1 MPDELTQEQKD
12 ALLQSGQ
19 QDREER
25 KDPSDNLTP
34 DHPRFKDVIAK
45 NHELNTQMETLKQQ
59 MEELKQNINTRQEA
73 TGDDE
78 LTVDEEKALDRIYAG
93 LRAKKGVLTEAD
105 LRVEKRANE
114 YGRLVGKYDGS
125 NGLPKFVAIDVETHA
140 KKNGYGD
147 NYEAAYK
154 DLHHDAIVQV
164 EAKRMTAPPPN
175 PTQIEKGRGDR
186 EIKIAEFTPEAIAQ
200 MSEEEYDKNRP
211 AILAAMRNP
220 S

>member
-1 MPDELTQEQKD
+1 MPDELTQEQQD

-19 QDREER
+19 QNIEDR

-45 NHELNTQMETLKQQ
+45 NHDLNIQMETLKQQ
-59 MEELKQNINTRQEA
+59 LEELKQNINTRQEA

-78 LTVDEEKALDRIYAG
+78 FTVDEEKALDKIYAG

-125 NGLPKFVAIDVETHA
+125 NGLPKFVALDIEAHA
-140 KKNGYGD
+140 KKNGYGE

-154 DLHHDAIVQV
+154 DLHHDAIVQA
-164 EAKRMTAPPPN
+164 EAKKLTTPPPS

-186 EIKIAEFTPEAIAQ
+186 EVRVASFTPEDIAK
-200 MSEEEYDKNRP
+200 MSDEDYEKNRA
-211 AILAAMRNP
+211 AIHAAMRN